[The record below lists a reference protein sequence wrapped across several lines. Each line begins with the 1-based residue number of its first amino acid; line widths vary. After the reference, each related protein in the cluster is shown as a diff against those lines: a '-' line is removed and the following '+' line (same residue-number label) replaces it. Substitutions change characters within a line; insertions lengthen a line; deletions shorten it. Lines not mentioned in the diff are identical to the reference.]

1 MKTNYLL
8 AYSFKKWGWGIL
20 IPSAI
25 LGLVVL
31 VLDLQPEFSKFFV
44 PVLISDQIISDLV
57 IFDMQEQNILDEV
70 LGGFVILGSMMVAFS
85 KEKVEDEYIAKIRLD
100 SLAWAVYFNQGL
112 LLVSLFFVY
121 GMLLL
126 LGWRIVSTST
136 TLTTSKRSIFATTNS
151 WKSCLCHKL
160 QNINTKLIE
169 SVARKNI
176 NIVARSIN

>member
-31 VLDLQPEFSKFFV
+31 VLDFQPEFSKFFV

-121 GMLLL
+121 GMSFLWVMIFNLF
-126 LGWRIVSTST
+126 
-136 TLTTSKRSIFATTNS
+136 TLTWFFIARFSWLTSKMK
-151 WKSCLCHKL
+151 KSR
-160 QNINTKLIE
+160 QDE
-169 SVARKNI
+169 E
-176 NIVARSIN
+176 

>member
-1 MKTNYLL
+1 MIKFKTMKTNYLL

-31 VLDLQPEFSKFFV
+31 VLDLQPEFFKFFV
-44 PVLISDQIISDLV
+44 PVLISDQITSDLV
-57 IFDMQEQNILDEV
+57 IFDIQEQNILDEV

-121 GMLLL
+121 GMSFLWVMIFNLF
-126 LGWRIVSTST
+126 
-136 TLTTSKRSIFATTNS
+136 TLTWFFIARFNWLKSKMK
-151 WKSCLCHKL
+151 KSR
-160 QNINTKLIE
+160 QDE
-169 SVARKNI
+169 E
-176 NIVARSIN
+176 